1 MSRDLAKDGRRGCSL
16 DRRRTVVGGRFCFG
30 DFNEYL
36 TAINIFFDGD
46 ISRNGKQRSR
56 RVEGPR
62 HVSHI
67 GNRKNE
73 RMAALLNI
81 FRQNVSRLVLTFC
94 RGRDSGDGGGELIK
108 LGL

>member
-1 MSRDLAKDGRRGCSL
+1 MAISAETANSGRDESKDLA
-16 DRRRTVVGGRFCFG
+16 T
-30 DFNEYL
+30 
-36 TAINIFFDGD
+36 
-46 ISRNGKQRSR
+46 
-56 RVEGPR
+56 
-62 HVSHI
+62 SHI
-67 GNRKNE
+67 SVTEKNE